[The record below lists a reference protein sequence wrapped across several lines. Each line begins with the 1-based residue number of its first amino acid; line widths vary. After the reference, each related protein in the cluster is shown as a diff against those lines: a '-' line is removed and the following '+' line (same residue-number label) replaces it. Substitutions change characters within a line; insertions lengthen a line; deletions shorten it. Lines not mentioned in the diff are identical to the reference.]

1 MKDFSRVQRIL
12 WIIFFLNLIVA
23 LVKIILGALFINSS
37 SLTADGYHSLS
48 DGASN
53 IVGLIGIRLAS
64 RPVDNDHPYGHRK
77 FETLAALLISGIL
90 FLLGINVI
98 TEAVQKILH
107 PAAPKVTIESLIA
120 LIVTLIINIFVT
132 KIEYRKGV
140 ELNSQ
145 ILISDSLHTRSDVYI
160 SLGVLL
166 TLTGIMLGLPPIIDP
181 LVSLIVAGFIF
192 HAAYKIFV
200 MNRDILVDKAVIQED
215 RIKEIIMSFD
225 EVKNTHSIRSRGSNS
240 ALFIDMH
247 VMTRPDLSIEESH
260 LLIHRIED
268 RIRQDIND
276 NAQITTHLEPYE
288 ENSR

>member
-23 LVKIILGALFINSS
+23 LLKIILGALFINSS

-145 ILISDSLHTRSDVYI
+145 ILISDSLHLSGGFTYPVRHY
-160 SLGVLL
+160 
-166 TLTGIMLGLPPIIDP
+166 
-181 LVSLIVAGFIF
+181 AG
-192 HAAYKIFV
+192 ASP
-200 MNRDILVDKAVIQED
+200 N
-215 RIKEIIMSFD
+215 
-225 EVKNTHSIRSRGSNS
+225 N
-240 ALFIDMH
+240 
-247 VMTRPDLSIEESH
+247 
-260 LLIHRIED
+260 
-268 RIRQDIND
+268 
-276 NAQITTHLEPYE
+276 
-288 ENSR
+288 